1 MNAAALRIEHAP
13 DLGRI
18 FELAGAGA
26 LDAQSASL
34 ADFCACAQSAL
45 MKRGRT
51 ETLDEEVRAT
61 VAKWPELSPPR
72 FIQHGQGHNGTAR
85 IEIHGVRYRLSLKLN
100 NEIKTEQNGLTWW
113 SPSGFS
119 KDGGVRPLTSRLG
132 RLDEAFWV
140 LERDGCFALTP
151 GSLSEGGVPPLD
163 DPPTRYAGFLPP
175 LPMQHLG
182 DPGFR
187 ADHRLRYAYVAGAMA
202 NGIASVELVE
212 ALGRAGMLGFFGAAG
227 LDLPRIE
234 QAIERLQR
242 SLAAKPFG
250 FNLIHSPN
258 EPDLEAATVDIY
270 LRKGIRLVEAAA
282 FLRLTLP
289 VVRYRVAGIFRDAEG
304 RVAAPNRIVAKVS
317 RVEVAAQ
324 FLSPP
329 PKELLNELVRR
340 REITPEQAQLAA
352 EIPVAQNVTAEAD
365 SAGHTDNR
373 PLVTLLP
380 TLLSLRDRMQQKY
393 AFAVPLRI
401 GAAGGLSTPGA
412 LAAAFAMGAAYAVT
426 GSVNQACVESGA
438 SQGVRR
444 LLAQAEQADTAMAPA
459 ADMFEMG
466 VKVQVLKRGT
476 MFPMRAAK
484 LYELYRA
491 CSGLETLPATERA
504 TLEKQFFRTSLE
516 AAWLST
522 RDYFLKRDPRQVE
535 RAERDAKHKMALVF
549 RSYLGLSSRW
559 ANAGDP
565 ERVLDYQV
573 WCGPAMGAFNEW
585 TKGSWLEKAENRRAA
600 EIGLNLLHGAAVQL
614 RGLALRNQ
622 GIPLPVELVN
632 CPPLE
637 EAELKTGLHRDE

>member
-1 MNAAALRIEHAP
+1 
-13 DLGRI
+13 
-18 FELAGAGA
+18 
-26 LDAQSASL
+26 
-34 ADFCACAQSAL
+34 
-45 MKRGRT
+45 MK
-51 ETLDEEVRAT
+51 
-61 VAKWPELSPPR
+61 
-72 FIQHGQGHNGTAR
+72 
-85 IEIHGVRYRLSLKLN
+85 
-100 NEIKTEQNGLTWW
+100 
-113 SPSGFS
+113 
-119 KDGGVRPLTSRLG
+119 
-132 RLDEAFWV
+132 
-140 LERDGCFALTP
+140 
-151 GSLSEGGVPPLD
+151 
-163 DPPTRYAGFLPP
+163 
-175 LPMQHLG
+175 HLG
-182 DPGFR
+182 DPGFK

-212 ALGRAGMLGFFGAAG
+212 ALARAGMLGFFGAAG

-234 QAIERLQR
+234 EAIDRLQR
-242 SLAAKPFG
+242 SLATEPFG

-258 EPDLEAATVDIY
+258 EPDHEAATVSLY
-270 LRKGIRLVEAAA
+270 LRRGIRLVEAAA
-282 FLRLTLP
+282 YLRLTLP

-304 RVAAPNRIVAKVS
+304 RVVAPNRIVAKVS
-317 RVEVAAQ
+317 RAEVAAH

-329 PKELLNELVRR
+329 PDELLNELVRS
-340 REITPEQAQLAA
+340 REITPEQAQMAA
-352 EIPVAQNVTAEAD
+352 EIPVAQDVTAEAD

-380 TLLSLRDRMQQKY
+380 TLLSLCNRVQQKY
-393 AFAVPLRI
+393 AFASPLRV

-412 LAAAFAMGAAYAVT
+412 LAAAFAMGAAYVAT

-438 SQGVRR
+438 SEGVRR

-491 CSGLETLPATERA
+491 YPGLEMLPAAERA
-504 TLEKQFFRTSLE
+504 TLEKQIFRTTLE
-516 AAWLST
+516 AAWQRT
-522 RDYFLKRDPRQVE
+522 RDYFLKRDPHQVE

-565 ERVLDYQV
+565 ERVLDYQI

-585 TKGSWLEKAENRRAA
+585 TKGSWLEKVENRRVA
-600 EIGLNLLHGAAVQL
+600 EVGLNLLHGAAVQM

-622 GIPLPVELVN
+622 GIPLPVELTN

-637 EAELKTGLHRDE
+637 ETDLKTVLHRDE